1 MYLFKERWSA
11 QWFHCG
17 EWQGWLCQTAKPLRH
32 GTFYTNNVA
41 SGEVGGGGGISA
53 SCLWFPASDHCT
65 RKATFFTNYG
75 NREQKVATLYS
86 PQKGWKIS
94 QENIHLLVCPSL
106 TPGVCW
112 YSIYKNIILLHTVRI
127 VMGEKSWFSYFV
139 NIRSLCQRRER
150 RAKDWYSSARP

>member
-1 MYLFKERWSA
+1 MTNFKCICLKSGDRRSGSMVAFDKAGCVRLPNHWDTIH
-11 QWFHCG
+11 FT
-17 EWQGWLCQTAKPLRH
+17 QTMLRL
-32 GTFYTNNVA
+32 GGV
-41 SGEVGGGGGISA
+41 GGGGISA

-106 TPGVCW
+106 LPPSVEERKIVPQIFYTWHFPAGDLAIVRW
-112 YSIYKNIILLHTVRI
+112 YDNTK
-127 VMGEKSWFSYFV
+127 W
-139 NIRSLCQRRER
+139 
-150 RAKDWYSSARP
+150 WSS